1 MFFKLFSSFS
11 LIFSLLILLRR
22 LLTYF
27 RLQLDE
33 FFSDFIVASLP
44 EDSKN
49 SPSSLILWNAL
60 KQRQPSRARS
70 LKLLKLNLVLKFSN
84 KHKSLLDQLCL
95 SAEVQQHQRVDLHV
109 QSNNHERKCEARK
122 SPIAPLMLY

>member
-70 LKLLKLNLVLKFSN
+70 LKLLKLNLALKFRNLSINLYLINNVFQLKYSN
-84 KHKSLLDQLCL
+84 TNESIFTCKAIITNANVKLVKVQLLL
-95 SAEVQQHQRVDLHV
+95 
-109 QSNNHERKCEARK
+109 
-122 SPIAPLMLY
+122 